1 MELHICKNYEELSD
15 HVAEWMVGY
24 ICKTLATKDRFSIV
38 LTGGNT
44 PKRLYELLASDEY
57 NHKID
62 WSRANVFIG
71 DERFVPFDDERNN
84 SAMIQKTLLDHVS
97 VRQEHV
103 HFMQTENMSPETSAN
118 AYEEVLHY
126 YFYHQT
132 SNPVQPDPARGSERQ
147 ASNLSTFDLVF
158 LGMGDDAHTL
168 SLFPGQT
175 NAIDEQNRWC
185 TYLWLEQQN
194 MYRIT
199 LTAPVVNA
207 AKCIVFLVSGPGKK
221 EALHNVFN
229 ENHNP
234 AKYPS
239 QIIKPANGQL
249 HWFVDE
255 DAMGNH
261 L

>member
-1 MELHICKNYEELSD
+1 MELHVCKSYDDLSEY
-15 HVAEWMVGY
+15 VADWMVGY
-24 ICKTLATKDRFSIV
+24 ICKTLSTKDRFSIV

-44 PKRLYELLASDEY
+44 PRKLYELLASEEY

-84 SAMIQKTLLDHVS
+84 SRMVQKTLLDYVS
-97 VRQEHV
+97 VNPGHV

-118 AYEEVLHY
+118 AYEEVLQF
-126 YFYHQT
+126 YFKQQAGT
-132 SNPVQPDPARGSERQ
+132 RDQQAGDIQQP
-147 ASNLSTFDLVF
+147 TFDLVL

-168 SLFPGQT
+168 SLFPGQST
-175 NAIDEQNRWC
+175 AINEQARWC

-194 MYRIT
+194 MHRIT
-199 LTAPVVNA
+199 LTPPVVNA
-207 AKCIVFLVSGPGKK
+207 AKCVAFFVSGMSKTK
-221 EALHNVFN
+221 ALHEVFN
-229 ENHNP
+229 ENPNP
-234 AKYPS
+234 EKYPS
-239 QIIKPANGQL
+239 QIIKPGNGEL

-255 DAMGNH
+255 AAMGNH

>member
-1 MELHICKNYEELSD
+1 MELHVCKSYDELSE
-15 HVAEWMVGY
+15 HLAEWMVGY
-24 ICKTLATKDRFSIV
+24 ICKTLSTKDRFSIV

-44 PKRLYELLASDEY
+44 PKKLYELLAGEEY

-84 SAMIQKTLLDHVS
+84 SQMIQKTLLDHVAI
-97 VRQEHV
+97 RQAHV
-103 HFMQTENMSPETSAN
+103 HFMLTENMSPETSAN
-118 AYEEVLHY
+118 AYEEVLQY
-126 YFYHQT
+126 YFRRPSGNMQF
-132 SNPVQPDPARGSERQ
+132 
-147 ASNLSTFDLVF
+147 STFELVL

-175 NAIDEQNRWC
+175 AAIHEDKRWC

-194 MYRIT
+194 MHRIS
-199 LTAPVVNA
+199 LTPPVVNT
-207 AKCIVFLVSGPGKK
+207 AKCIVFLVSGESKK
-221 EALHNVFN
+221 KALHQVFN
-229 ENHNP
+229 EAYDP
-234 AKYPS
+234 DKYPS
-239 QIIKPANGQL
+239 QIIKSSHGDL

-255 DAMGNH
+255 AAMGNY